1 MDLKDFWSD
10 LNHVGTGGMLC
21 VDTVK
26 FVVNDIKTN

>member
-10 LNHVGTGGMLC
+10 LNHVGMLC